1 MRPPDRDMR
10 YFVRLNSATKKQIS
24 LESAVK
30 SKRNAKLLEAFAF
43 DKLKWEWPDQKTELK
58 DSIAFVLENV
68 LDAYEVPSWTLN
80 SETLG
85 DVNVQLW
92 RLLRPRVETT
102 MNNRFNKPEVH
113 ITSRTFQFEERENAV
128 VERFQIIN

>member
-1 MRPPDRDMR
+1 MR
-10 YFVRLNSATKKQIS
+10 YFVKRHYSLLKQIS
-24 LESAVK
+24 LETAVK
-30 SKRNAKLLEAFAF
+30 SKRNVSLLEAFAF

-68 LDAYEVPSWTLN
+68 LDAYEVPSWSLN

-102 MNNRFNKPEVH
+102 MNNRFRQPEVH
-113 ITSRTFQFEERENAV
+113 ITSRSFQFEERENAL
-128 VERFQIIN
+128 VERS